1 MNQPVTRTTLML
13 GFSRIKTMAL
23 IGLSCGVQLVC
34 SQNLSEDAAKG
45 LEIIKGRTGQCVLC
59 HQIPNNP
66 SPMGN
71 LGPSLQGVAKRM
83 DAATLRA
90 RLADERS
97 VNPQTIM
104 PPYFSL
110 QNLSELDPSLEG
122 KTILSREEFESVMS
136 YLLQLN

>member
-1 MNQPVTRTTLML
+1 ML
-13 GFSRIKTMAL
+13 GLPKITTFAL
-23 IGLSCGVQLVC
+23 LGLSLGTQFAF
-34 SQNLSEDAAKG
+34 SQALSEDAAKG
-45 LEIIKGRTGQCVLC
+45 LEIMKGRTGQCVLC
-59 HQIPNNP
+59 HQIPNNL

-97 VNPQTIM
+97 INPQTIM
-104 PPYFSL
+104 PPYFSTR
-110 QNLSELDPSLEG
+110 NLSEVDPLLEG